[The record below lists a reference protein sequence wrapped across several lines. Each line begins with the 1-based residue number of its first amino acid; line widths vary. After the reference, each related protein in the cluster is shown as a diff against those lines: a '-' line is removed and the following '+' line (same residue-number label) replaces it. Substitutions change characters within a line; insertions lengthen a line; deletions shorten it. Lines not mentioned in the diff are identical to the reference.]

1 VETYLLWTNLG
12 FDDLVLSAS
21 FYLFYT
27 LIKHDSGKTF
37 KELALIVGNMAGFL
51 GKAPLTSDIALFLEI
66 AIIVALFVGR
76 FKFARNRRFRA
87 HGLTVTAAVG
97 LHALTILLVM
107 IPRFV
112 VSLDL
117 LFTDFF
123 SPTIIITW
131 IHAPL
136 GLAVLI
142 LGVYLVSIWRFQPPD
157 ATCYKRARL
166 MRPLWLLWMFNL
178 VLGLL
183 IYVAFALFG

>member
-1 VETYLLWTNLG
+1 
-12 FDDLVLSAS
+12 
-21 FYLFYT
+21 
-27 LIKHDSGKTF
+27 
-37 KELALIVGNMAGFL
+37 MAGFL

-66 AIIVALFVGR
+66 AIIVALFVSR
-76 FKFARNRRFRA
+76 FKFARNKRFRA
-87 HGLTVTAAVG
+87 HGFTLTAAVG

-112 VSLDL
+112 TWDL

-123 SPTIIITW
+123 SPIIIITW

-142 LGVYLVSIWRFQPPD
+142 LGVYLVSIWGFQPPD

>member
-1 VETYLLWTNLG
+1 M
-12 FDDLVLSAS
+12 
-21 FYLFYT
+21 
-27 LIKHDSGKTF
+27 
-37 KELALIVGNMAGFL
+37 ALIVGNMAGFL

-76 FKFARNRRFRA
+76 FKFARNKRFRA
-87 HGLTVTAAVG
+87 HGFTLTAAVG

-117 LFTDFF
+117 LFTDF

-142 LGVYLVSIWRFQPPD
+142 LGVYLVSVWRFQPPD
-157 ATCYKRARL
+157 TTCTKRARL
-166 MRPLWLLWMFNL
+166 MRPLWLLWVFNL

>member
-1 VETYLLWTNLG
+1 
-12 FDDLVLSAS
+12 
-21 FYLFYT
+21 
-27 LIKHDSGKTF
+27 
-37 KELALIVGNMAGFL
+37 MAGFL

-66 AIIVALFVGR
+66 AIIIALFVGR
-76 FKFARNRRFRA
+76 YKFARNKRFRA
-87 HGLTVTAAVG
+87 HGFTVTAAVG

-107 IPRFV
+107 IPRFI
-112 VSLDL
+112 SWGL

-142 LGVYLVSIWRFQPPD
+142 LGVYLVLVWRFQDPG
-157 ATCYKRARL
+157 ASCYKRARL
-166 MRPLWLLWMFNL
+166 MRPLWLLWVLNL

-183 IYVAFALFG
+183 IYIAFALYG